1 MSEQARILIVDD
13 EPLLLSEY
21 ARVLES
27 EGYSTIKAATGQQ
40 CFRLATEQRPD
51 LILLDAGLPDV
62 TSAEALRRIKS
73 DPATADIFIINVGG
87 SRPSAGDRAD
97 ELEAA
102 ADGYLA
108 KPVDKR
114 SLLAQVR
121 AFIRIKAAEAALL
134 DQQEK
139 EMLALGHFT
148 SPSQASISAQLFGA
162 GSLRQTLPE
171 IFNEMVERYGVL
183 LDLALEER
191 AYKVEHNVSGGFVFL
206 VERLGFLKAG
216 PRDVV
221 DIHSA
226 TLKKKAKESNPARA
240 QAYVEEGRLTVLE
253 LMGHLLSYYR
263 TRSMAMHRSAGH
275 RTQQNTSAEGVN

>member
-1 MSEQARILIVDD
+1 MSEQARILIIDD
-13 EPLLLSEY
+13 EPDLLSEY
-21 ARVLES
+21 ARILES
-27 EGYSTIKAATGQQ
+27 EGYSTIKAATGHE
-40 CFRLATEQRPD
+40 CLRLASQQHPD
-51 LILLDAGLPDV
+51 LILLDAELPDIDP
-62 TSAEALRRIKS
+62 AEARRRIKT
-73 DPATADIFIINVGG
+73 DPATADIFIINVSG
-87 SRPSAGDRAD
+87 SRPSAGDRAE
-97 ELEAA
+97 ELEAV

-108 KPVDKR
+108 KPVEKR
-114 SLLAQVR
+114 FLLAQVR
-121 AFIRIKAAEAALL
+121 AFLRIKEAEAALL
-134 DQQEK
+134 DRQEK
-139 EMLALGHFT
+139 EMLALGQFT

-226 TLKKKAKESNPARA
+226 TLKKKAKESNPAKA

-263 TRSMAMHRSAGH
+263 TRSMAAHRSVGH
-275 RTQQNTSAEGVN
+275 RKQQSASVEGAN